1 MALKSNTNKYSQS
14 WSQSQMPAPFKK
26 EFCPPNALKVL
37 RLKQFWVS
45 QKAQTKPKIH

>member
-1 MALKSNTNKYSQS
+1 MALKSNTNQYSQS
-14 WSQSQMPAPFKK
+14 WSQSQIPLTRKK
-26 EFCPPNALKVL
+26 EFSAPNALKVL